1 MIRITDYINMI
12 IAALGTYFTWLF
24 GTWDIAIAVLIV
36 FMITDYTSGVIRAY
50 VNKEL
55 SSNVGLIGIT
65 RKLMILFIL
74 IVAVALDRLMNNDTW
89 VFRTLV
95 CYFYISNEGIS
106 LIENAAGM
114 GLPIPQKLVNILVQL
129 KEDQKKDY

>member
-24 GTWDIAIAVLIV
+24 GTWDIAIAVLII
-36 FMITDYTSGVIRAY
+36 FMITDYISGVIRAY
-50 VNKEL
+50 INKEL

-129 KEDQKKDY
+129 KEEQKKDY